1 MDSKYL
7 GTKDILFSIINK
19 GETETANYAIAM
31 YLLEHYG
38 DIKNIN
44 ILDMAEECFV
54 DRSTIRRFFVI
65 YGFDSF
71 KEFKEHYENSF
82 EERYFKKIPFQTYGD
97 YINSL
102 NSKLFDFISQFTLKR
117 DIRQRILKRL

>member
-19 GETETANYAIAM
+19 GEVETANYAIAM

-38 DIKNIN
+38 DIKSIN

-54 DRSTIRRFFVI
+54 DRSTIRRFFVK

-82 EERYFKKIPFQTYGD
+82 
-97 YINSL
+97 
-102 NSKLFDFISQFTLKR
+102 
-117 DIRQRILKRL
+117 

>member
-1 MDSKYL
+1 
-7 GTKDILFSIINK
+7 
-19 GETETANYAIAM
+19 M

-54 DRSTIRRFFVI
+54 DRSTIRRFFVK

-82 EERYFKKIPFQTYGD
+82 EERYFKEIPFQTYGD
-97 YINSL
+97 FQQIHGNCIICRFCLTFINNRKQYIFC
-102 NSKLFDFISQFTLKR
+102 SKIF
-117 DIRQRILKRL
+117 